1 MSEGRTACLK
11 RGHAPLP
18 SFASGIIAM
27 LHRRHVLAG
36 GALLAARPVQ
46 AQPFP
51 QRPLRLT
58 VSSAPGASLDALA
71 RILAP
76 ALSARFGQP
85 VIVENQGGAN
95 GLLAAQQVARAEPDG
110 HTLLLTGDAIIL
122 AALAEPR
129 AGISFESF
137 APVIQAVR
145 AAQILVTHPG
155 TGIRDVQGY
164 VAAVRARPGGLNVG
178 IPAQAGIAQV
188 VHELLAARLG
198 DLRVEFVSYRGG
210 GPAATDLIARNTDA
224 LVITLPAVTEYIRQG
239 VIVPLAV
246 STGTR
251 DPALPEVPTFA
262 ETVAPGF
269 DVDSW
274 QGILAPARTPPAI
287 VAALHQGFAATLADP
302 AVAGRLRGLGFTITA
317 LPPEEFS
324 ARAAA
329 SSAQA
334 APVIRAIAERLP
346 RG

>member
-1 MSEGRTACLK
+1 
-11 RGHAPLP
+11 
-18 SFASGIIAM
+18 M
-27 LHRRHVLAG
+27 LHRRHILAG
-36 GALLAARPVQ
+36 SALLAARPAQ
-46 AQPFP
+46 AADAFP
-51 QRPLRLT
+51 QRPLRLI
-58 VSSAPGASLDALA
+58 VSSAPGASLDSLA

-76 ALSARFGQP
+76 TLSARFGQP
-85 VIVENQGGAN
+85 VIVENQGGGN

-110 HTLLLTGDAIIL
+110 TTLLLTGDAIIL

-137 APVIQAVR
+137 APIIQAVS

-178 IPAQAGIAQV
+178 IPSQAGIAQV
-188 VHELLAARLG
+188 VHELLGAQLG
-198 DLRVEFVSYRGG
+198 GLPVEFVSYRGG
-210 GPAATDLIARNTDA
+210 GPATTDLLARNTDA
-224 LVITLPAVTEYIRQG
+224 MVITLPAVTEYIRQG
-239 VIVPLAV
+239 AIVPLAV
-246 STGTR
+246 STGAR

-287 VAALHQGFAATLADP
+287 VAALHAGFAATLSDP
-302 AVAGRLRGLGFTITA
+302 AVANRLRGLGFTITA
-317 LPPEEFS
+317 LPPEAFA
-324 ARAAA
+324 ARAAV

-334 APVIRAIAERLP
+334 APVIRAIAERSP

>member
-1 MSEGRTACLK
+1 
-11 RGHAPLP
+11 
-18 SFASGIIAM
+18 M
-27 LHRRHVLAG
+27 LHRRHILAA

-46 AQPFP
+46 AKTFP
-51 QRPLRLT
+51 QRPLRLV

-76 ALSARFGQP
+76 TLSARLGQP
-85 VIVENQGGAN
+85 VLVENQGGAN

-137 APVIQAVR
+137 APVIHAVR

-155 TGIRDVQGY
+155 TGIRDMAGY
-164 VAAVRARPGGLNVG
+164 LTAMRARPGGLNVG
-178 IPAQAGIAQV
+178 IAAQAGIAQV
-188 VHELLAARLG
+188 VHELLTARLG

-224 LVITLPAVTEYIRQG
+224 VVITLPAVTEYIRQG
-239 VIVPLAV
+239 TMVPLGV
-246 STGTR
+246 STGAR
-251 DPALPEVPTFA
+251 DPALPEVTTFA

-274 QGILAPARTPPAI
+274 QGILAPVRTPPAI
-287 VAALHQGFAATLADP
+287 VAALHQGVAATLADP
-302 AVAGRLRGLGFTITA
+302 AVADRLRGLGFTITA
-317 LPPEEFS
+317 LPPQEFA

-334 APVIRAIAERLP
+334 APVIRAIAERSP

>member
-1 MSEGRTACLK
+1 
-11 RGHAPLP
+11 
-18 SFASGIIAM
+18 M
-27 LHRRHVLAG
+27 LHRRHLMAGAAALAV
-36 GALLAARPVQ
+36 ARP
-46 AQPFP
+46 AFAHAATFP
-51 QRPLRLT
+51 QRAIRLV
-58 VSSAPGASLDALA
+58 VSSAPGASLDSLA

-76 ALSARFGQP
+76 ALTARFGQP
-85 VIVENQGGAN
+85 VVVENQGGAN

-122 AALAEPR
+122 SALADPR
-129 AGISFESF
+129 AGVSFERF

-155 TGIRDVQGY
+155 TGFRDVRAY
-164 VAAVRARPGGLNVG
+164 VEAARSRPGGLNVG

-188 VHELLAARLG
+188 VHELLAERLG
-198 DLRVEFVSYRGG
+198 GLRVEFVSYRGG

-239 VIVPLAV
+239 TIVPLAV

-269 DVDSW
+269 DIDSW
-274 QGILAPARTPPAI
+274 QGILAPARTSPEI
-287 VAALHQGFAATLADP
+287 VAALNQGFAAALADP
-302 AVAGRLRGLGFTITA
+302 AVAERLRGLGFTITA
-317 LPPEEFS
+317 LPPQEFA

-334 APVIRAIAERLP
+334 APIIRAIAERAP

>member
-1 MSEGRTACLK
+1 M
-11 RGHAPLP
+11 
-18 SFASGIIAM
+18 I
-27 LHRRHVLAG
+27 HRRHILAG
-36 GALLAARPVQ
+36 SALLAARP
-46 AQPFP
+46 AHALDAFP
-51 QRPLRLT
+51 QRPIRLV

-71 RILAP
+71 RILSP
-76 ALSARFGQP
+76 SLSARFGQP
-85 VIVENQGGAN
+85 VVVENQGGAN

-129 AGISFESF
+129 AGISFDSF

-155 TGIRDVQGY
+155 TGIRDVGAY

-178 IPAQAGIAQV
+178 IPSQAGIAQV
-188 VHELLAARLG
+188 VHELLGAQLG
-198 DLRVEFVSYRGG
+198 GLRVEFVSYRGG

-224 LVITLPAVTEYIRQG
+224 LVITLPAVTEYVRQG
-239 VIVPLAV
+239 TIVPLAV
-246 STGTR
+246 STASR
-251 DPALPEVPTFA
+251 DPALPDVPSFA

-274 QGILAPARTPPAI
+274 QGILAPARTPSPI
-287 VAALHQGFAATLADP
+287 VAALHETFAATLAEL
-302 AVAGRLRGLGFTITA
+302 AVAERLRGLGFAITA
-317 LPPEEFS
+317 LAPDAFRQ
-324 ARAAA
+324 RAAL

-334 APVIRAIAERLP
+334 APVIRAIADRSP